1 MRTCFLRCL
10 AIAFRT
16 QFFGRVPLVAL
27 ACCYFAL
34 TSAKSPE
41 TGQPAGSADS
51 VSPPSRPPIAPS
63 LIKPTRH
70 AGPRASTIAQKVDSV
85 LKLMTLEE
93 KVGQMN
99 QYNGDWDATG
109 PITKDGDKQ
118 NQIRKGMLGSML
130 NVTGVDHTRELQEMA
145 MQSRLKIPLLFG
157 QDIIHGYRTIF
168 PIPLAE
174 AASWD
179 LPAIQQSAHIAAT
192 ESAAAGVHWTFAPMV
207 DIARDPRW
215 GRVMEGAGEDPYL
228 GSEIAR
234 ARVTGFQGKHL
245 GDTDA
250 IMACAKHFA
259 AYGAAIGGRD
269 YNAVDMSLQT
279 LWEIYLPPFK
289 AALDAGAA
297 TFMNS
302 FNSLNGIPAT
312 GNAYLQR
319 EVLKGKWKFKG
330 FTVSDWGSVGEMI
343 PHGYA
348 ANNYQAALE
357 AVTAGCDMD
366 MESRSYIGN
375 LVKLVRDGKVDIA
388 LIDDAVRRILTKK
401 FELGLFD
408 DPYRF
413 SNPQRAAQQW
423 DNKENQAMEQTMAE
437 KSIVLLKND
446 NHLLPL
452 PKNTGAI
459 ALIGPLIRSVR
470 ENLGFWSY
478 LWPDD
483 TARIITPWDGI
494 AHKVSGATKLLY
506 AKGCGIDDSST
517 AGFAEAIAIANQAD
531 VVIMNVGE
539 APDMSGEAKS
549 RSNLHLPG
557 VQEDLIRAITA
568 TGKPVVVMISA
579 GRPLI
584 FNWTADHAPAILYTW
599 WLGTRAGN
607 AMAEVLFGDYN
618 PSGKLPISFPRTEGQ
633 IPIYYNH
640 FSTGRPA
647 KNDSVL
653 FYVSAYIDLL
663 NSPRFPFGYGMS
675 YTQFTYSDITAS
687 APSFKPGEKLT
698 ATITVT
704 NSGKYDG
711 RETVQLYTRELVGS
725 VVRPVKELKGFQQIF
740 LKAGES
746 KKISFT
752 IGAADLRFYN
762 DKLQYAYEP
771 GEFRVFIGGN
781 SSEVR
786 EAKFT
791 LLPK

>member
-1 MRTCFLRCL
+1 MKTCIL
-10 AIAFRT
+10 AAT
-16 QFFGRVPLVAL
+16 LVLSVCA
-27 ACCYFAL
+27 A
-34 TSAKSPE
+34 
-41 TGQPAGSADS
+41 PAQKKT
-51 VSPPSRPPIAPS
+51 VS
-63 LIKPTRH
+63 
-70 AGPRASTIAQKVDSV
+70 QKVDSV
-85 LKLMTLEE
+85 LRLMTLDE

-157 QDIIHGYRTIF
+157 QDIIHGYRTTF
-168 PIPLAE
+168 PIPLGE

-179 LPAIQQSAHIAAT
+179 LAAIQQSARIAAT

-215 GRVMEGAGEDPYL
+215 GRVMEGAGEDPWL
-228 GSEIAR
+228 GSQIAR
-234 ARVTGFQGKHL
+234 ARVMGFQGKHP

-312 GNAYLQR
+312 GSVLLQR
-319 EVLKGKWKFKG
+319 EILKGKWKFKG
-330 FTVSDWGSVGEMI
+330 FVVSDWGSVGEMI
-343 PHGYA
+343 PHGFA
-348 ANNYQAALE
+348 ANNYEAALE

-375 LVKLVRDGKVDIA
+375 LAKLVRDGKVRMA

-408 DPYRF
+408 DPFRYC
-413 SNPQRAAQQW
+413 NPQRAAQQW
-423 DNKENQAMEQTMAE
+423 DNQQNLAAEQTMAE

-452 PKNTGAI
+452 PKTTATI
-459 ALIGPLIRSVR
+459 ALIGPLIRAVR

-478 LWPDD
+478 SWPDD
-483 TARIITPWDGI
+483 TARIVTPWEGI
-494 AHKVSGATKLLY
+494 SRKVSATTRLLY
-506 AKGCGIDDSST
+506 ARGCGIDDSST
-517 AGFAEAIAIANQAD
+517 AGFAEAIAAASQAD

-557 VQEDLIRAITA
+557 VQEALIRAIQA

-584 FNWTADHAPAILYTW
+584 FNWTADHVPAILYTW

-607 AMAEVLFGDYN
+607 AMADVLFGDYN
-618 PSGKLPISFPRTEGQ
+618 PSGKLPISFPRAEGQ

-647 KNDSVL
+647 KNDSEL

-663 NSPRFPFGYGMS
+663 NSPRFPFGYGLS
-675 YTQFTYSDITAS
+675 YTRFSYGDIALS
-687 APSFKPGEKLT
+687 SPAFKPGEKLT
-698 ATITVT
+698 ATVT
-704 NSGKYDG
+704 LTNTGHFDG
-711 RETVQLYTRELVGS
+711 RETAQLYVRDLVGS
-725 VVRPVKELKGFQQIF
+725 VVRPVKELKGFQQVF

-752 IGAADLRFYN
+752 LSAEDLRFYN
-762 DKLQYAYEP
+762 DKLRFVYEP
-771 GEFRVFIGGN
+771 GEFQLFIGG
-781 SSEVR
+781 SSSDVK
-786 EAKFT
+786 EATFT
-791 LLPK
+791 LLP